1 MFMRPV
7 VQKRHKGFT
16 LQEVLV
22 AAAVVVIMMGIAI
35 PATRQIMKSFR
46 SEKGLR
52 SVINAALTSARA
64 RAASEGKYAGVR
76 FQQDKKGRQYIIFI
90 IENSDPTYIP
100 SDDVALSNAFKAVDG
115 VNPVKLPASVGVMSF
130 KVRSDHANIDPDP
143 ANPEIDIDDVLLD
156 NTIAANMLDGKNIN
170 YTDATTFSV
179 VFNPQGSLAIK
190 DVLIWSRQHL
200 PTTETELIK
209 DSVFNNED
217 NVYGDDP
224 ENPAMF
230 LMDAYPALGL
240 GQEKSRQQF
249 VIFNKEDYDKAPA
262 GSKYSDYIENLEP
275 LYVSPYTGR
284 IINTKTQ
291 N

>member
-1 MFMRPV
+1 MFMKPV

-64 RAASEGKYAGVR
+64 RAASESKYAGVR
-76 FQQDKKGRQYIIFI
+76 FQQDKNGRQYMIFI

-100 SDDVALSNAFKAVDG
+100 SDDVALSCAFKAVDG
-115 VNPVKLPASVGVMSF
+115 VNPVKLPASVGVMSL

-143 ANPEIDIDDVLLD
+143 ANPEVDVTDAILD
-156 NTIAANMLDGKNIN
+156 NTFPANMLDGKNIN
-170 YTDATTFSV
+170 FTDATTFSII
-179 VFNPQGSLAIK
+179 FSPQGMLAMQP
-190 DVLIWSRQHL
+190 VLIWPKQPL
-200 PTTETELIK
+200 PSNQTNDLK
-209 DSVFNNED
+209 DSVFNNYN
-217 NVYGDDP
+217 NVYDDDP

-230 LMDAYPALGL
+230 LMDAYPDRGL

-249 VIFNKEDYDKAPA
+249 VIFNKEDYDSAPV
-262 GSKYSDYIENLEP
+262 GSKYSEYIENLEP